1 MKKTTVKGKT
11 EKELMDLLK
20 EKRKGLFEFDF
31 NILNGKI
38 KNVKQGR
45 TIRKEIAQIL
55 TEMNSVKAQ

>member
-11 EKELMDLLK
+11 EKELNDLLK
-20 EKRKGLFEFDF
+20 EKRKGIFEFNF

-45 TIRKEIAQIL
+45 TLRKEIARIL
-55 TEMNSVKAQ
+55 TEKNSVKAK